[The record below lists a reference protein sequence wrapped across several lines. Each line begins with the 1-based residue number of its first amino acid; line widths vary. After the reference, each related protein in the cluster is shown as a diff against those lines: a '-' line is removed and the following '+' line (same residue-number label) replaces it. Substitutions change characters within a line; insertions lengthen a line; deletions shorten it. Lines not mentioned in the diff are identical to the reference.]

1 MKRGNRFSL
10 VVSGL
15 YVKSNDTSNMESVE
29 MNNVFIQWR
38 SRVLVEATEKN

>member
-1 MKRGNRFSL
+1 MKRVNRFSL